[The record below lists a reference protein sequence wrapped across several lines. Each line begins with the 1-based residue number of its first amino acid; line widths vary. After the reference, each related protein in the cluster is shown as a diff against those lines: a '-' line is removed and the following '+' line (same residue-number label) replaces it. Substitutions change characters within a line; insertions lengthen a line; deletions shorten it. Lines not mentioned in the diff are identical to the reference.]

1 MGRAF
6 ARPLI
11 LPWTWI
17 PTNQSSCIC
26 VSLLNS
32 RHDCFHTMHPRNT
45 MLDTQMDLELML
57 TLRASPGFALSYVGT
72 QNESQMT
79 SKTLQSMPLVVP
91 SGVQSTAS
99 WHPGATRKVLEPGR
113 CHRGQARQGEEP
125 QNCPRR
131 GPLPAEL
138 TLWVTK

>member
-57 TLRASPGFALSYVGT
+57 TLWASPILCW
-72 QNESQMT
+72 N
-79 SKTLQSMPLVVP
+79 
-91 SGVQSTAS
+91 
-99 WHPGATRKVLEPGR
+99 
-113 CHRGQARQGEEP
+113 
-125 QNCPRR
+125 
-131 GPLPAEL
+131 
-138 TLWVTK
+138 TK